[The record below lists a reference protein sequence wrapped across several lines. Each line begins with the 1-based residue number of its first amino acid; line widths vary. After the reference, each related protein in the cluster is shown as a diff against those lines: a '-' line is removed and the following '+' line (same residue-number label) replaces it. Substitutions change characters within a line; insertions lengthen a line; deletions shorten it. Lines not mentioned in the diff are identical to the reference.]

1 MENVSIIVLL
11 LFGITFLAIL
21 SNKYKFPFPIA
32 LVLAGLLI
40 SLIPN
45 LPPIMLKPE
54 VVFLIFLPPLLYAA
68 AWNTSWHDFKAN
80 LRPISLAAFGLVFFT
95 TGLVGWI
102 AHEFIP
108 ELTWAEA
115 FLLGAI
121 ISPPDAVA
129 ATSVTKGL
137 GLHPRIITILEG
149 ESLMNDA
156 SGLIA
161 YKYALAA
168 ILTGAFSLSEA
179 SWQFVLVVGAGIV
192 VGLIVG
198 GLMYLVHKYFVC
210 DANIEVALTI
220 ITPFASYLLAE
231 SFHVSGVLA
240 VVSTGLF
247 LSYSSG
253 DIFSHQSRIQAY
265 AFWDVIIFV
274 LNGLVF
280 ILIGLQLSIII
291 KDDTDLLL
299 WILYGVGLSIFIFV
313 IRLIW
318 VIPSSAIPRLL
329 SAKIR
334 QREYYSRKYWFV
346 FTWAGMRGVVSMAA
360 ALALPLTMPDGSA
373 FQNRD
378 LIVFLTFCV
387 IIFSLVFQ
395 GLSLPWLIK
404 VLKLP
409 KHSILAEEHGIRLE
423 LVNNSISHIEENL
436 SFMDADLL
444 SKIKSKYEIR
454 FNRLQSTTLPTNYF
468 HKQLDSKS
476 SEEIQEKIAENIFN
490 QFVKSQI
497 DLIDIE
503 RNHLKKLHK
512 KGNTNEEVLRKLEK
526 ELDLEEARLRM
537 ELYED

>member
-1 MENVSIIVLL
+1 MENISVIVLL
-11 LFGITFLAIL
+11 LSGVTFLAIL
-21 SNKYKFPFPIA
+21 SNRYKFPVPIA
-32 LVLAGLLI
+32 LVLAGLVI
-40 SLIPN
+40 SLLPN
-45 LPPIMLKPE
+45 LPVVILKPD

-68 AWNTSWHDFKAN
+68 AWNTSWHDFKEN

-95 TGLVGWI
+95 TVLVGWA

-108 ELTWAEA
+108 NLSWAEA

-137 GLHPRIITILEG
+137 GLHPRIIAILEG

-168 ILTGAFSLSEA
+168 IMTGFFDWGEA
-179 SWQFVLVVGAGIV
+179 SWHFFWVVGAGTVI
-192 VGLIVG
+192 GLAVG
-198 GLMYLVHKYFVC
+198 GAMYFVHKYLVR
-210 DANIEVALTI
+210 DANIEVAFTL

-231 SFHVSGVLA
+231 SIHVSGVLA
-240 VVSTGLF
+240 VVSTGLL

-253 DIFSHQSRIQAY
+253 EIFSHQSRIQAY
-265 AFWDVIIFV
+265 AFWDVIIFI

-280 ILIGLQLSIII
+280 ILIGLQLSYVV
-291 KDDTDLLL
+291 KENTDLWL
-299 WILYGVGLSIFIFV
+299 WIAYGIGLSIFIFF

-318 VIPSSAIPRLL
+318 VIPASAIPRMF

-334 QREYYSRKYWFV
+334 EREHYSRKYWWI

-360 ALALPLTMPDGSA
+360 ALALPLTMPDGTLFA
-373 FQNRD
+373 NRD
-378 LIVFLTFCV
+378 LIIFLTFCV

-404 VLKLP
+404 TLKLP
-409 KHSILAEEHGIRLE
+409 RHSILAEEYEIRLA
-423 LVNNSISHIEENL
+423 LVNHSIAHIEENL
-436 SFMDADLL
+436 AFIEEDLL
-444 SKIKSKYEIR
+444 AKIKSKYEIK
-454 FNRLQSTTLPTNYF
+454 FNRLQKTTLP
-468 HKQLDSKS
+468 LDYHQKHLLNQ
-476 SEEIQEKIAENIFN
+476 EENTEQTIEDLFN
-490 QFVKSQI
+490 QFTKYQI
-497 DLIDIE
+497 DLIEVE
-503 RNHLKKLHK
+503 RSYLKKLHK
-512 KGNTNEEVLRKLEK
+512 QGKANEEVLRKLEK

-537 ELYED
+537 EMYDE